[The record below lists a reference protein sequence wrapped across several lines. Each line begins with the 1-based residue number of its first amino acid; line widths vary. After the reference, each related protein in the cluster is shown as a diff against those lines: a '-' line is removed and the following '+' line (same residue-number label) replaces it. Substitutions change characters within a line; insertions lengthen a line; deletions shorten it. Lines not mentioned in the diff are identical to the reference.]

1 MDWIKRLKGEKK
13 GPAPDGAP
21 KGSDAPRLLPELQ
34 LGGDTSD
41 SSLALLR
48 SHSSH
53 SVHRTAS
60 ANFNQ
65 QSLKAVLV
73 SKACMVPSLLTSV
86 ISIAAND
93 SAEPGAVCLREGSAR
108 SGERGPGWGG

>member
-13 GPAPDGAP
+13 GPTPGNAD
-21 KGSDAPRLLPELQ
+21 KGSDAPRTPAELQ
-34 LGGDTSD
+34 QGVQQGGDASD

-53 SVHRTAS
+53 SVRRTAS
-60 ANFNQ
+60 ANFSQ

-73 SKACMVPSLLTSV
+73 SKACM
-86 ISIAAND
+86 
-93 SAEPGAVCLREGSAR
+93 
-108 SGERGPGWGG
+108 GPGV